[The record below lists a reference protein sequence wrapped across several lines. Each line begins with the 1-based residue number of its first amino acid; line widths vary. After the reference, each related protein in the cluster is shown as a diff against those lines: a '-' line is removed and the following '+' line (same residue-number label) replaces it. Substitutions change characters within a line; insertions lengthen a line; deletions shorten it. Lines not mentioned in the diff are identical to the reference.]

1 MINVSQAML
10 GGNIKVKTLYGDVN
24 VYIEPGTNDGDSKKL
39 LNYVNITLNKGI
51 TKLPPNQN
59 QKGNHFVQFK
69 IKITTK
75 MNDKMKKLYEEISKL
90 EDPIEDYPKDV

>member
-39 LNYVNITLNKGI
+39 LNYVNHILVI
-51 TKLPPNQN
+51 
-59 QKGNHFVQFK
+59 
-69 IKITTK
+69 
-75 MNDKMKKLYEEISKL
+75 
-90 EDPIEDYPKDV
+90 